1 MLRTSLVLLS
11 GLLLVSC
18 GPSEKERKSGKAL
31 SETARK
37 LDAAYQ
43 NWDSERMSEVSML
56 NASEFFSRHRD
67 RFQTI
72 RTTLAEESMVPSL
85 KAERKLVD
93 SVITSSEGILDVRK
107 FVIRQNYELQD
118 WEPMVKESPTK
129 QEMLSSMVLAFKHD
143 FDSLSTALER
153 QVEDYNSSVAR
164 KSVLQDSITEYDR
177 FVEVNRDLEIAIEDA
192 KRVLDR

>member
-85 KAERKLVD
+85 KAERELVD

>member
-1 MLRTSLVLLS
+1 
-11 GLLLVSC
+11 
-18 GPSEKERKSGKAL
+18 
-31 SETARK
+31 
-37 LDAAYQ
+37 
-43 NWDSERMSEVSML
+43 
-56 NASEFFSRHRD
+56 
-67 RFQTI
+67 
-72 RTTLAEESMVPSL
+72 
-85 KAERKLVD
+85 LVD

-177 FVEVNRDLEIAIEDA
+177 FVEVNRDLGIAIEDA

>member
-1 MLRTSLVLLS
+1 
-11 GLLLVSC
+11 VSC